1 METVLLVVQVL
12 VCTAL
17 IAIILLQRSETDGF
31 GLGSGSGSNLFS
43 GRTQANFMTRT
54 TAILAAIFII
64 NSLVLSIM
72 ASRGGPVSL
81 VETIQEQESSEP
93 AVPIATDDADKT
105 APKADAKVETQKESK
120 KEAVEKDVKEEAP
133 SVPEAK

>member
-12 VCTAL
+12 VCSAL

-31 GLGSGSGSNLFS
+31 GLGSGSGSNLMS
-43 GRTQANFMTRT
+43 GRSKANFMTRT

-72 ASRGGPVSL
+72 AARGGPASL
-81 VETIQEQESSEP
+81 VETIQEQEESGEP
-93 AVPIATDDADKT
+93 AVPLAVESSD
-105 APKADAKVETQKESK
+105 KADAKVETK
-120 KEAVEKDVKEEAP
+120 KEDVKKDVKEAAP
-133 SVPEAK
+133 EVPEAN

>member
-12 VCTAL
+12 VCSAL
-17 IAIILLQRSETDGF
+17 IVIILLQRSETDGF

-54 TAILAAIFII
+54 TAILAAIFIL

-72 ASRGGPVSL
+72 AARGGPASL

-93 AVPIATDDADKT
+93 AVPLAVEGADKAE
-105 APKADAKVETQKESK
+105 APKAAKTEKK
-120 KEAVEKDVKEEAP
+120 KEDVKKDVKEAAP
-133 SVPEAK
+133 EVPEAK